1 MSRIYNFNAGPA
13 TLPLE
18 VLEEAQRQLID
29 FNGTGM
35 SLLESSH
42 RAKAYD
48 AVHQEAIANLRELL
62 NIPEDYAVLF
72 LQGGASTQFSM
83 VPMNLLPADG
93 CADYID
99 SGAWSHKAVKEAQK
113 VGTVNIIGNTVKDI
127 PTRMPDLASLRFTP
141 GAAYVHM
148 TSNETIA
155 GAQYKSVPE
164 TDAPLVAD
172 MSSDILSRDF
182 DITRFGLVYAGAQK
196 NLGPSGVTLVI
207 VKKELVANAPESLP
221 TMLRYQ
227 THIDGN
233 SLYNTPPTF
242 GIYILMLV
250 TRWIKKVGKDNLFR
264 QNVEKAAKLYDAMD
278 ASKGFFKGTAE
289 KKYRSDMN
297 VTFRICPDGVTPNE
311 DTEKKFIAE
320 ATAAGFA
327 GLKGHRSVGGL
338 RASIYNAFPVKG
350 VDDLVSFMQD
360 FQSKNA

>member
-13 TLPLE
+13 VLPLE

-42 RAKAYD
+42 RSKAYD
-48 AVHQEAIANLRELL
+48 AVHQEAIANIRELMGV
-62 NIPEDYAVLF
+62 PEDYAVLL

-83 VPMNLLPADG
+83 VPMNLLPAG
-93 CADYID
+93 GSADYID
-99 SGAWSHKAVKEAQK
+99 SGSWSHKAVKEAVK

-127 PTRMPDLASLRFTP
+127 PTRMPNLETLKFTP
-141 GAAYVHM
+141 GAAYVHL

-155 GAQYKSVPE
+155 GAQYKSFPKTE
-164 TDAPLVAD
+164 TPLVAD
-172 MSSDILSRDF
+172 MSSDILSRPF
-182 DITRFGLVYAGAQK
+182 DVSQFGLIYAGAQK

-207 VKKELVANAPESLP
+207 VKKDLVANAPESLP

-227 THIDGN
+227 THIDGD

-250 TRWIKKVGKDNLFR
+250 TRWVKAFGKEKLFQ
-264 QNVEKAAKLYDAMD
+264 QNIDKAAKLYAALDG
-278 ASKGFFKGTAE
+278 SNGFFRGTAE
-289 KKYRSDMN
+289 KQYRSDMN
-297 VTFRICPDGVTPNE
+297 VTFRICPDGQTPNE
-311 DTEKKFIAE
+311 DVEKKFIAE

-350 VDDLVSFMQD
+350 VDDLVAFMKNFQD
-360 FQSKNA
+360 KNA